1 MLMISRI
8 SYAFPSTLLS
18 RDRAIVCWGGGV
30 VPNQLVPAGGV
41 DLGPGHPFT
50 RCNRIATGPPV
61 PTPGGVRGRPGW
73 SATGPARGPSYAT
86 ISVTTPEPT
95 VLPPSPIATRSP
107 PSIAIAATSPPPRPP
122 SSPPPPQS
130 PPPPPRPPP
139 RPPPPTHP
147 PLPPTT
153 TTHI

>member
-18 RDRAIVCWGGGV
+18 RDRAIVCGGGEV

-86 ISVTTPEPT
+86 ISVTTPDPPL
-95 VLPPSPIATRSP
+95 LPPSPTPNRH
-107 PSIAIAATSPPPRPP
+107 PRP
-122 SSPPPPQS
+122 
-130 PPPPPRPPP
+130 
-139 RPPPPTHP
+139 HP
-147 PLPPTT
+147 
-153 TTHI
+153 IRA